1 MRINEIVESGEFKNL
16 LYLDDSSEEGR
27 DSRDLIINT
36 LSKLGIRIRKGT
48 LNGWILDNQNHIED
62 TIDTIIEKLFNEVR
76 ESDIEEEDQLYIE
89 NIAVMN
95 IPNYIRT
102 VILENQK
109 VVPKKRDKEKRIYNR
124 IYNFFAK

>member
-16 LYLDDSSEEGR
+16 RYLDDSSEEGR

-48 LNGWILDNQNHIED
+48 LNGWILDNQNHIEY
-62 TIDTIIEKLFNEVR
+62 TIDIIIEKLFNEVR